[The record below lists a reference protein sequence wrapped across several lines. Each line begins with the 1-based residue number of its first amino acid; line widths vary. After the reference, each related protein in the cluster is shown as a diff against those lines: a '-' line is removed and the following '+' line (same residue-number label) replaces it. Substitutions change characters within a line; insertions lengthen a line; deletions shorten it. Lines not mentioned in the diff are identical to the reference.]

1 MFEFIRTHQR
11 LMQFLLLLFV
21 SPFLLS
27 GLHLLSF
34 GDTDNAVAKVG
45 NKTISQSE
53 FDAAV
58 QAEGA
63 RVALLPDGRK
73 RVLDRLIADR
83 ALNQEALLD
92 RISPTDAE
100 IATAVTTF
108 APQLADPKL
117 SKEERALRYQE
128 FAAQQ
133 RMTIAGLESKIRMF
147 LISQRL
153 AGEIDATAFVP
164 NSVVARL
171 SDFLEQQRE
180 VQQLP
185 FKTSDFV
192 AQVKVTD
199 EMQKDYY
206 SKNPS
211 LYQNPEQTKIEYV
224 VLSADKL
231 GDQVNVSDEDA
242 QKYYDANKAQYAT
255 EEQRRASHILI
266 AVKAKA
272 SDADKAAAKAK
283 AEKLLAEV
291 RKNPADFAKLAKE
304 NSDDPGSAER
314 GGDLDYFGAKAMVK
328 PFSDAVQKMKVGD
341 ISDLVQSDYGYHII
355 LLTGIK
361 PAEVKPFDAVKG
373 DIVAA
378 KKKEAAKK
386 LFSDLRDTFDHTVFE
401 QSDSLKPV
409 VAKLADKA
417 KLTVEAATVT
427 RKPDPGLAQTVAYNN
442 PKFLNAIFVDDVLKN
457 KHNTDAIEVRDGV
470 VISGRVTQYQ
480 AASQKPF
487 EEVQAQV
494 RDAVVQVE
502 AHKLAQKAAA
512 AKFAELQTKDDASGF
527 EAAKVISRKE
537 PAGFESSVWQSLTKA
552 DTTKLPA
559 FVQLEVPGQGYSVF
573 RINKVIPPVNP
584 DPSVK
589 TQVQRAVASQEATLY
604 VEALKQK
611 AKVKILRPSVLTA
624 TGPASPVAQPS
635 LGDLDN

>member
-11 LMQFLLLLFV
+11 LMQFLLFIFI
-21 SPFLLS
+21 SPFLLG
-27 GLHLLSF
+27 GLRLLSF
-34 GDTDNAVAKVG
+34 GDSDNAVAKVG
-45 NKTISQSE
+45 NKTITQYELDS
-53 FDAAV
+53 AV
-58 QAEGA
+58 QAEGPQA
-63 RVALLPDGRK
+63 AMVPDARK
-73 RVLDRLIADR
+73 RALDRLIADQ
-83 ALNQEALLD
+83 ALVQEAQHD
-92 RISPTDAE
+92 RVYPTDADVG
-100 IATAVTTF
+100 IAVTTF

-117 SKEERALRYQE
+117 SKEERNARYQE

-133 RMTIAGLESKIRMF
+133 HTTIPGLESKIRTF
-147 LISQRL
+147 LVSQRL
-153 AGEIDATAFVP
+153 AGEIEATAFVP
-164 NSVVARL
+164 NSIIARL

-185 FKTSDFV
+185 FKTSDFT

-199 EMQKDYY
+199 EMLKAYY
-206 SKNPS
+206 TKNAA

-224 VLSADKL
+224 VLSVDNL
-231 GDQVNVSDEDA
+231 VQQVTVSDEDA
-242 QKYYDANKAQYAT
+242 QKYYDASKAQYAT

-291 RKNPADFAKLAKE
+291 RKNPGDFAKIAKE

-341 ISDLVQSDYGYHII
+341 ISDLVQSDFGYHII

-361 PAEVKPFDAVKG
+361 PAEIKPFDSVKG

-386 LFSDLRDTFDHTVFE
+386 LFSDLRDTFDHTVYE

-409 VAKLADKA
+409 VAKLADKT
-417 KLTVEAATVT
+417 KLVVETATVT
-427 RKPDPGLAQTVAYNN
+427 RKPDPGVAQTVAYNN
-442 PKFLNAIFVDDVLKN
+442 PKFLAAIFVDDVLKN

-470 VISGRVTQYQ
+470 AISGRVTQYQ

-502 AHKLAQKAAA
+502 AHNLAQKAATAKLA
-512 AKFAELQTKDDASGF
+512 ALQGKDDATGF
-527 EAAKVISRKE
+527 EAAKTISRKD
-537 PAGFESSVWQSLTKA
+537 PQGLDMTVWQSLTKA
-552 DTTKLPA
+552 DASKLPA

-573 RINKVIPPVNP
+573 RINKIIPPVTS
-584 DPSVK
+584 DPNVK
-589 TQVQRAVASQEATLY
+589 TQVQRAVAGQEAAIY
-604 VEALKQK
+604 IEALKQK
-611 AKVKILRPSVLTA
+611 AKVKILRPNVLTA
-624 TGPASPVAQPS
+624 TGPVAPVAQPG
-635 LGDLDN
+635 LNDLDN